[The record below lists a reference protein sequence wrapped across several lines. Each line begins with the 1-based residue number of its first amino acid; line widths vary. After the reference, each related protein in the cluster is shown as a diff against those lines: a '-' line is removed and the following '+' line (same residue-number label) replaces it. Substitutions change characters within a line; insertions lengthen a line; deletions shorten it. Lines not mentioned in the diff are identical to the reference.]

1 MADSEIEEE
10 ESRFYLIKHDASKS
24 KAQIK
29 CALDKHMNAKLLSVQ
44 LLSGK
49 VISLYGVKE
58 ALKKI
63 KKDYGT
69 PSNEPNK
76 TA

>member
-1 MADSEIEEE
+1 MSDSEIEDEGL
-10 ESRFYLIKHDASKS
+10 RFYLIKHHPSASQ
-24 KAQIK
+24 AQIR
-29 CALDKHMNAKLLSVQ
+29 CILDKDNNAKLLSVQ

-49 VISLYGVKE
+49 VISLKGVRD

-63 KKDYGT
+63 KKDYNT
-69 PSNEPNK
+69 PHVPDE

>member
-1 MADSEIEEE
+1 MDSEIEDEGL
-10 ESRFYLIKHDASKS
+10 RFYLIKHLPSASR
-24 KAQIK
+24 AQIQ
-29 CALDKHMNAKLLSVQ
+29 CRLDKDKNAKLMSVQ

-49 VISLYGVKE
+49 VISLKGVRD
-58 ALKKI
+58 ALLKI

-69 PSNEPNK
+69 SKIPNE

>member
-1 MADSEIEEE
+1 MSDSEIEDEGL
-10 ESRFYLIKHDASKS
+10 RFYLVKHKVSNS
-24 KAQIK
+24 KAQIR
-29 CALDKHMNAKLLSVQ
+29 CMLDKDNNAKLLSVQ
-44 LLSGK
+44 LLAGK
-49 VISLYGVKE
+49 VISLNDVRA

-69 PSNEPNK
+69 PPDEPIK